1 MSRPKLRFRKTVRIL
16 RSTQMIIDQDVK
28 GECEYGRHQKELN
41 EVHRLLPRL
50 TPGRL
55 S

>member
-1 MSRPKLRFRKTVRIL
+1 
-16 RSTQMIIDQDVK
+16 MIIDEDVK
-28 GECEYGRHQKELN
+28 GECEYGCHQKGDQKELN
-41 EVHRLLPRL
+41 EVHRLLLRL